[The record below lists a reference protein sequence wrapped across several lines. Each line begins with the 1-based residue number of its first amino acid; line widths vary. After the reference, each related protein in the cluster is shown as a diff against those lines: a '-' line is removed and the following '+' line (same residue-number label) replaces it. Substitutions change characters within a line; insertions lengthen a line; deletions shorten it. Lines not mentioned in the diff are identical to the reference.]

1 MMQTIRNIFHFH
13 GGLQLD
19 EHKSISTSKPIQDA
33 PIPSML
39 VLPLLQ
45 HIGQPARPIVNVG
58 DKVLKGQVIA
68 EADGRVSAP
77 VHASSS
83 GTVIAIEP
91 RDVPHASGLKG
102 VCIVIETDGHDNA
115 IATNGLTDF
124 TTVSPDDIRARIL
137 ESGIVG
143 LGGAGFPSFIKL
155 DPGKFAVETLIL
167 NAAECEP
174 YITCDDMLMRER
186 AEDVINGARIMQYA
200 LHAKHCIIGIEDNK
214 IDAHAALQ
222 QALAG
227 SDDIELVRVPSRYP
241 AGGEKQMIYTL
252 TGKQVPSHTRPLELG
267 IICHNVGTA
276 AAVFR
281 AIMQGEPLVSRTV
294 TLTGSAIPQP
304 RNIQVRIGTPIT
316 ELLSLCHANE
326 DDIDRIMIGGP
337 MMGFDLP
344 SSDAPVTKTCNCV
357 LATHKRDRIAPQASM
372 PCIRCGECANVC
384 PANLLPQQLYWHAR
398 AQEFDHIQDYHL
410 FDCIE
415 CGCCDVVCPSHIPLV
430 QFFRFAKTTIWQQER
445 DKEKSDKARVRHE
458 FRLER
463 LEREKQEKRER
474 HNRKKAA
481 LKKDSEKGDD
491 PKKAAILAAM
501 KRVQDKKS
509 TAQPKPKNMDNL
521 TAEQQELIKQADKRR
536 ADNQT
541 AEKTETD
548 KSS

>member
-1 MMQTIRNIFHFH
+1 MQTVRDIFHFH

-19 EHKSISTSKPIQDA
+19 EHKSISTSKPVQDA
-33 PIPSML
+33 PIPGML

-45 HIGQPARPIVNVG
+45 HIGQAARPIVKVG
-58 DKVLKGQVIA
+58 DTVLKGQLVA

-83 GTVIAIEP
+83 GTVVAIEA
-91 RDVPHASGLKG
+91 RDVPHASGLKAM
-102 VCIVIETDGHDNA
+102 CIIIETDGKDSA
-115 IATNGLTDF
+115 LETSGLVDF
-124 TTVSPDDIRARIL
+124 TAVTAGEIRERIL
-137 ESGIVG
+137 KAGIVG
-143 LGGAGFPSFIKL
+143 LGGAGFPSAIKL
-155 DPGKFAVETLIL
+155 NPGEFAIETLIL

-174 YITCDDMLMRER
+174 YITCDDMLIRER
-186 AEDVINGARIMQYA
+186 ANEVVSGARIMQYA
-200 LHAKHCIIGIEDNK
+200 LQAKHCIIGIEDNK

-222 QALAG
+222 LALADA
-227 SDDIELVRVPSRYP
+227 DDIELVRVPSRYP
-241 AGGEKQMIYTL
+241 AGGEKQMIYSL
-252 TGKQVPSHTRPLELG
+252 TGKQVPSHTRPLEIG

-276 AAVFR
+276 AAVSR
-281 AIMQGEPLVSRTV
+281 AILQGEPLISRTV

-304 RNIQVRIGTPIT
+304 RNLQVRIGTPIAD
-316 ELLSLCHANE
+316 LLSLSHSRE

-337 MMGFDLP
+337 MMGFDLHSNNSP
-344 SSDAPVTKTCNCV
+344 ITKTCNCV
-357 LATHKRDRIAPQASM
+357 LATHKRDRIEPQASM

-445 DKEKSDKARVRHE
+445 DKEKSDKARERHE

-481 LKKDSEKGDD
+481 LKKDSDKGDD

-501 KRVQDKKS
+501 KRVQEKKS
-509 TAQPKPKNMDNL
+509 TDTPKPRNVENL
-521 TAEQQELIKQADKRR
+521 SAEQQKLIDEADKRR
-536 ADNQT
+536 ADN
-541 AEKTETD
+541 KTTENKETD
-548 KSS
+548 KPS